1 MDYRQQCIDILTRTS
16 GILRTEYGVK
26 SLRIFGSVARGEDGE
41 SSDVDLFV
49 DMPPKA
55 MKMVALKHYL
65 QEILGR
71 SVDIVRSR
79 ATLDP
84 FLMRE
89 INKDG
94 ITIFA

>member
-1 MDYRQQCIDILTRTS
+1 MDYRQHCINILTKAS
-16 GILRTEYGVK
+16 GQLRTEYGVK
-26 SLRIFGSVARGEDGE
+26 SLCIFGSVARGEDVE

-55 MKMVALKHYL
+55 LKMVALKHYL
-65 QEILGR
+65 QNILGR

-84 FLMRE
+84 FLLNE
-89 INKDG
+89 INRDG
-94 ITIFA
+94 IIIFA

>member
-1 MDYRQQCIDILTRTS
+1 MDYRKHCIDTLTKAS
-16 GILRTEYGVK
+16 DKLRTEYGVK
-26 SLRIFGSVARGEDGE
+26 SLCVFGSVARGEDKS

-55 MKMVALKHYL
+55 LKMVALKLYL
-65 QEILGR
+65 QNILGR

-79 ATLDP
+79 TNLDP
-84 FLMRE
+84 FLLSE

>member
-1 MDYRQQCIDILTRTS
+1 MDYRKYCIDTLLKAS
-16 GILRTEYGVK
+16 DKLRTEYGVK
-26 SLRIFGSVARGEDGE
+26 SLCVFGSVARGEDKE

-55 MKMVALKHYL
+55 LKVVALKHYL
-65 QEILGR
+65 QNILGR

-84 FLMRE
+84 FLLNE